1 MMDSFKMLGRQN
13 GWLGAVLRKGRQGVL
28 FHAYCRG
35 MFYKGRIPFKKP
47 VLKNDAF
54 KLATF

>member
-1 MMDSFKMLGRQN
+1 MLGRQN

-28 FHAYCRG
+28 LHAYCRG
-35 MFYKGRIPFKKP
+35 TFYKGRIPFKKP